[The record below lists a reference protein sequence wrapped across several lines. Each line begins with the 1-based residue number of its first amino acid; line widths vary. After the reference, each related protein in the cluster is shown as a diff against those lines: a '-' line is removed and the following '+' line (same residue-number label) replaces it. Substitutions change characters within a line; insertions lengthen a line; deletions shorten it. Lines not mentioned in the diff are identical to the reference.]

1 MRRKNNYVMR
11 RLDAPKRV
19 TLPNGRV
26 SYTKCKHV
34 KRSEFLSNVPLRQTY
49 RQKARPRGRRRRGQ
63 QGRGFFDT
71 IKKIAK
77 NPTLRKIANKGLRY
91 ALKLYN
97 YEVGK
102 IKK

>member
-1 MRRKNNYVMR
+1 MR

-26 SYTKCKHV
+26 FYAKCKHV

-49 RQKARPRGRRRRGQ
+49 RQKAGPRGWRRGQ

-97 YEVGK
+97 YGVGK

>member
-1 MRRKNNYVMR
+1 MR

-26 SYTKCKHV
+26 FYAKCKHV

-49 RQKARPRGRRRRGQ
+49 RQKAGPRGWKRGQ

-97 YEVGK
+97 YGVGK

>member
-1 MRRKNNYVMR
+1 MR

-26 SYTKCKHV
+26 FYAKCKHV

-49 RQKARPRGRRRRGQ
+49 RQKAGPRGWRRGQ

-91 ALKLYN
+91 ALKLHN
-97 YEVGK
+97 YGVGK